1 MDAHMLH
8 HKIKAEWTR
17 SCINEKHEESTIK
30 YIKSDKIEQS
40 GKIKI
45 LEQIVLRPSHEE
57 SPILSTSSD
66 LKVEIISRK
75 TSSKKSEDTKSK
87 KCQICEKSF
96 PAQNFE
102 EHVKSHSL
110 FECTEQDC
118 DKKFKRKSS
127 LRKHM
132 YIHKGKFKYLC
143 EDCKETFIDKCKY
156 QIHIASKHKKID
168 KIYECKECD
177 KTFTS
182 ADYLRK
188 HQITH
193 KGKKFIFYSGSFIY
207 SLDLFIPDEYP
218 YPCTV
223 CNQKFKWLTSLQA
236 HNMIHTQNKTM
247 VQCKECFKRFFNQ
260 RTLERHMNIH
270 KNIKYNCKICKSVV
284 SNRKDN
290 IMRHIR
296 HLHTDIPRNE
306 VSNHIVTVEDSNKV
320 QETIINDNNQEID
333 DITEITDDDESN
345 DLIIDESVQEEPDQ
359 EVILD
364 IQPQSVI
371 NNRVNVIQ
379 SIGNPNKN
387 QIHQQSPQNITKSN
401 DEKLIDNNETEKTTS
416 TTSQVIN
423 DLSNHNQ
430 SEKIETEIPL
440 PPKKKAIAKYNPIEH
455 YRKILGL
462 SETNTSST
470 SKESEE
476 SSEPVFPDHW
486 RKRTSQNFLFRR

>member
-1 MDAHMLH
+1 MDTHMIH

-17 SCINEKHEESTIK
+17 SCTSETQGESTIK
-30 YIKSDKIEQS
+30 YVKSEKIEKNTKS

-57 SPILSTSSD
+57 PLKSSNNND
-66 LKVEIISRK
+66 IKVEVI
-75 TSSKKSEDTKSK
+75 SKKTTSKKTEDSKSR

-96 PAQNFE
+96 PVSHFE

-168 KIYECKECD
+168 KMYECKECE

-193 KGKKFIFYSGSFIY
+193 K
-207 SLDLFIPDEYP
+207 DEYP

-247 VQCKECFKRFFNQ
+247 VQCKDCFKRFFNQ

-270 KNIKYNCKICKSVV
+270 KNIKYNCKICNSVV

-296 HLHTDIPRNE
+296 HLHTNIPRNE
-306 VSNHIVTVEDSNKV
+306 VSNHVVTVEDSNKV
-320 QETIINDNNQEID
+320 QETVNDNQEID
-333 DITEITDDDESN
+333 EIEITDDDVSN
-345 DLIIDESVQEEPDQ
+345 DLIIDESVQEEPEQ

-387 QIHQQSPQNITKSN
+387 QIHQQAPQSITKSN
-401 DEKLIDNNETEKTTS
+401 VEKSIDNNETEKTTS
-416 TTSQVIN
+416 TTSHVIN
-423 DLSNHNQ
+423 DISNHNQ
-430 SEKIETEIPL
+430 SDKIDTEIPL

>member
-1 MDAHMLH
+1 MDTHMIH

-17 SCINEKHEESTIK
+17 SCSNETHGESTIK
-30 YIKSDKIEQS
+30 YIKSDKIEQKTKS
-40 GKIKI
+40 GKVKI
-45 LEQIVLRPSHEE
+45 LEQIVFRPSHEE
-57 SPILSTSSD
+57 SLLLSTNND
-66 LKVEIISRK
+66 LKVEVINKK
-75 TSSKKSEDTKSK
+75 TSSKKNEDTRSR
-87 KCQICEKSF
+87 KCQVCEKSF
-96 PAQNFE
+96 PVSNFD

-156 QIHIASKHKKID
+156 QIHIASKHKKIE
-168 KIYECKECD
+168 KLYECKECE

-193 KGKKFIFYSGSFIY
+193 K
-207 SLDLFIPDEYP
+207 DEYP

-270 KNIKYNCKICKSVV
+270 KNIKYNCKICNSVV
-284 SNRKDN
+284 STRKDN

-306 VSNHIVTVEDSNKV
+306 VSNHIVTVEDSIKV
-320 QETIINDNNQEID
+320 HETVNVNQEID
-333 DITEITDDDESN
+333 EIEITDDDDSN
-345 DLIIDESVQEEPDQ
+345 DLIIDESVQEEAEQ
-359 EVILD
+359 EIILD

-387 QIHQQSPQNITKSN
+387 QINQQQAPQSITKSN
-401 DEKLIDNNETEKTTS
+401 DEKSIDNKETETTTS
-416 TTSQVIN
+416 NTSQVIN
-423 DLSNHNQ
+423 DISNHNQ
-430 SEKIETEIPL
+430 SGKIDTEIPL